1 QWSFDEGGV
10 LMRKSP
16 HTLIGAGSS
25 LRITQVK
32 GKEPRTR
39 FERKVYLLTEGEN
52 NTHIKVRFDKLIP
65 QEYGLS
71 KRRALYFFPDTARW
85 RGVVYR
91 DRYFDD
97 PEQLTFKVEV
107 IGVHY
112 LREPDMFKEL
122 GLSVSGFDLRYLF
135 FSKFFKICNAPN
147 KLPDKTTVIFMDVKG
162 DALRAFAKDV
172 LVKWNDLFTIEEQ
185 IMVAEYLNQD

>member
-1 QWSFDEGGV
+1 MQ
-10 LMRKSP
+10 KSP

-25 LRITQVK
+25 LLITQIK
-32 GKEPRTR
+32 CNEPRTR
-39 FERKVYLLTEGEN
+39 FERKVYALTIGEN
-52 NTHIKVRFDKLIP
+52 NTHIKVRFNKLIP

-107 IGVHY
+107 IGVRY
-112 LREPDMFKEL
+112 LSHSDMFKEL
-122 GLSVSGFDLRYLF
+122 GLSISGFNLRYLF
-135 FSKFFKICNAPN
+135 FTKFFSICGLPN
-147 KLPDKTTVIFMDVKG
+147 RLPDKTEARFMDVKG
-162 DALRAFAKDV
+162 DELRAFAKDV